1 MVEKLL
7 LLFIAKLK
15 LLDQI
20 DTQAKTIIEYQH
32 STCALKVKVH
42 DLKTIIYIQEISL
55 QMTHMLEVERLS
67 NDN

>member
-7 LLFIAKLK
+7 LLFRAKLK

-32 STCALKVKVH
+32 STAVLKVKVH
-42 DLKTIIYIQEISL
+42 DLKTIIYLQEIV
-55 QMTHMLEVERLS
+55 HK
-67 NDN
+67 